1 MDTPGHVNFS
11 DEATAGMRLA
21 DGCLLVVDVVEGL
34 MLNAERLL
42 RHAVQERLPPR
53 PHPPPS
59 PSPSPSPTLTVIL
72 TLTLTLT

>member
-34 MLNAERLL
+34 ML
-42 RHAVQERLPPR
+42 QP
-53 PHPPPS
+53 
-59 PSPSPSPTLTVIL
+59 
-72 TLTLTLT
+72 